1 MIEVHAGFTIQCIA
15 FIIRGGKS
23 QAVSLDGN
31 VCDKVQFSPGLIL
44 DCLHVLSPV
53 STYS

>member
-1 MIEVHAGFTIQCIA
+1 MLLRVTAKLAQTSLC
-15 FIIRGGKS
+15 
-23 QAVSLDGN
+23 VSLDGN

-53 STYS
+53 STYV